1 MSVGTSCLLLFAVLE
16 DLHSYGRSCS
26 YACTVLS
33 PNMRLA
39 CAAAVVV
46 MTALVTVAAAA
57 WACNPQA
64 HIALDKTTFET
75 GSVIT
80 IYGSY
85 FPGAATITVS
95 GGWGQTTTVL
105 SSQDG
110 GFQAQLP
117 GPTAPGNYSIAATR
131 PTGGFAVASFSVV
144 QAPPQ
149 PPAPPLPPPPPPP
162 PAIIEMPAVLGP
174 AILRSRPLMP
184 TVTVSRRGVVEL
196 RCGRVEEI
204 DVSGTCGAVS
214 RATKAGSPLL
224 TLRPKPFRALR
235 SDTMRVRF
243 QLDRVRLRQIRAA
256 GRMRMRGTVVA
267 RGALGNTS
275 TSTFAF
281 TLKLAR
287 RR

>member
-1 MSVGTSCLLLFAVLE
+1 MSPSLPRRTGLPLRILASALAALAVF
-16 DLHSYGRSCS
+16 
-26 YACTVLS
+26 
-33 PNMRLA
+33 
-39 CAAAVVV
+39 
-46 MTALVTVAAAA
+46 AAAA

-64 HIALDKTTFET
+64 HISTDETSYET

-80 IYGSY
+80 IHGSY
-85 FPGAATITVS
+85 FPAEATITLS
-95 GGWGQTTTVL
+95 GSWTPTTTVI
-105 SSQDG
+105 SSKGG
-110 GFQAQLP
+110 GFTTQLP
-117 GPTAPGNYSIAATR
+117 APTTPGNYSISATR
-131 PTGGFAVASFSVV
+131 PTGGFAVASFAVV
-144 QAPPQ
+144 QATPP
-149 PPAPPLPPPPPPP
+149 PPAPPPPPPP
-162 PAIIEMPAVLGP
+162 PPPLAVIETPAVPGP
-174 AILRSRPLMP
+174 TILRSRPLTP
-184 TVTVSRRGVVEL
+184 TVTVSRAGVVEL

-214 RATKAGSPLL
+214 RATRAGSPLL

-235 SDTMRVRF
+235 SETMRVRF
-243 QLDRVRLRQIRAA
+243 RLDRARLRQIRAA